1 MDIAGIVSDNGT
13 STKYRVGDRVI
24 APGIP
29 GWSDASSFQTHA
41 LVQEPYSSK
50 IPDNMTFEQVATL
63 PFCLIT
69 AACGLFVNMGL
80 TIDGEPENKGWIL
93 IWGANGSVG
102 SLAIQLARIANYR
115 VIAVTSTTTG
125 ASQAR
130 DHGADFAF
138 ARDDPHLISKIAEL
152 PTRPKWALDTG
163 ASRDTIEQIS
173 QCIEPSGIIVTAQ
186 KYTGELIPG
195 ATLASIFAAEMFGKT
210 MTGESNGIKRL
221 GRPVSGNFQANFIDG
236 TDYGLTGTQTERANL
251 LGNVV
256 PTQARCFVCAVA
268 ASPRMHTTGKKPPL
282 CTGIMVSIGV
292 LLLAVSNVRP
302 PYAILIGR
310 FIASLK
316 VYFQG
321 LWMFYIRLYL
331 RISLPMK
338 RDDMPPQGIYGISGH
353 LALLLF
359 LPIWMRPGLLDL
371 CV

>member
-210 MTGESNGIKRL
+210 MTGEVSQRGQQGSEWLWSNLYRWLSNGDIAPLKFEVIGGLEEVENGLEKL
-221 GRPVSGNFQANFIDG
+221 G
-236 TDYGLTGTQTERANL
+236 TGTAKT
-251 LGNVV
+251 
-256 PTQARCFVCAVA
+256 
-268 ASPRMHTTGKKPPL
+268 K
-282 CTGIMVSIGV
+282 
-292 LLLAVSNVRP
+292 
-302 PYAILIGR
+302 
-310 FIASLK
+310 
-316 VYFQG
+316 
-321 LWMFYIRLYL
+321 
-331 RISLPMK
+331 
-338 RDDMPPQGIYGISGH
+338 
-353 LALLLF
+353 
-359 LPIWMRPGLLDL
+359 
-371 CV
+371 